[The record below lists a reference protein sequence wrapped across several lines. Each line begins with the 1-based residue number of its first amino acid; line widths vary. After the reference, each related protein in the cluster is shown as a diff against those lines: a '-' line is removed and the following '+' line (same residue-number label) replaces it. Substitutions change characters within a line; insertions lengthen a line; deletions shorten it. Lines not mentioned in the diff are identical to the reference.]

1 MQDAKGRTLK
11 IDIRSLGLDKPVSA
25 RLPRPGAPSFAKE
38 AGFDY
43 RFIFETLY
51 DAVLITDA
59 KGVVTSFNGRALE
72 LFGYSQEG
80 SLKGIPLRQ
89 LVGGVTDAFVQSV
102 GETVAARRHM
112 RVQAFA
118 YRMNGEMAAVEMVI
132 GPARENSAD
141 SLLFLLRDI
150 QARYHAEQV
159 LQSAYH
165 AMDSTDSGIALATLE
180 GQITYANRAFVAML
194 GGGDEAN
201 VLEKP
206 LSTWF
211 DQAEIVKPALDRAM
225 SGERWSGEGKPA
237 NRSDMTVQVSVV
249 PDIDADGVLQAVI
262 VSVTDATLRLRAE
275 LAEFQLDRD
284 RAMMESLSE
293 ACHAIGQPATV
304 LLTSIEM
311 LRDAPDMDVETRKA
325 IYDMCYSAMM
335 ELRQHLQEMN
345 AARLSVKEDLMPS
358 GTKATSGAAF
368 YSGNADAQPN
378 A

>member
-1 MQDAKGRTLK
+1 MQDTKGRTLK

-72 LFGYSQEG
+72 LFGYSQDG
-80 SLKGIPLRQ
+80 SLKGIPLKQ

-102 GETVAARRHM
+102 AETVAARRHM

-118 YRMNGEMAAVEMVI
+118 YRMDGQMAAVEMVI
-132 GPARENSAD
+132 GPAREDSGE

-180 GQITYANRAFVAML
+180 GQVTYANRAFVAML
-194 GGGDEAN
+194 GGGEEAN

-211 DQAEIVKPALDRAM
+211 DQAAVVKPALDRAM
-225 SGERWSGEGKPA
+225 TGERWSGEARPAGKQE
-237 NRSDMTVQVSVV
+237 MTVQVSVV

-293 ACHAIGQPATV
+293 ACHAIGQTATV

>member
-11 IDIRSLGLDKPVSA
+11 IDIRSLGLDKPVSS

-38 AGFDY
+38 PGFDY
-43 RFIFETLY
+43 KYIFDSLY
-51 DAVLITDA
+51 DAVLVTDA
-59 KGVVTSFNGRALE
+59 KGVVTSFNGRALD
-72 LFGYSQEG
+72 LFGYSQAG
-80 SLKGIPLRQ
+80 SLKGIELKQ

-102 GETVAARRHM
+102 AETVAARRHM

-118 YRMNGEMAAVEMVI
+118 YRMDGQMAAVEMVI
-132 GPARENSAD
+132 GPAREDSGE

-180 GQITYANRAFVAML
+180 GQITYANRAFISML
-194 GGGDEAN
+194 GGGEESN

-225 SGERWSGEGKPA
+225 TGERWSGEGKPA

-358 GTKATSGAAF
+358 GTKATSGASF
-368 YSGNADAQPN
+368 YSGNADAQPQG
-378 A
+378 

>member
-1 MQDAKGRTLK
+1 M
-11 IDIRSLGLDKPVSA
+11 
-25 RLPRPGAPSFAKE
+25 
-38 AGFDY
+38 
-43 RFIFETLY
+43 
-51 DAVLITDA
+51 
-59 KGVVTSFNGRALE
+59 
-72 LFGYSQEG
+72 
-80 SLKGIPLRQ
+80 
-89 LVGGVTDAFVQSV
+89 
-102 GETVAARRHM
+102 
-112 RVQAFA
+112 
-118 YRMNGEMAAVEMVI
+118 
-132 GPARENSAD
+132 
-141 SLLFLLRDI
+141 
-150 QARYHAEQV
+150 

-180 GQITYANRAFVAML
+180 GQVTYANRAFVAML

-225 SGERWSGEGKPA
+225 TGERWSGEGKPA
-237 NRSDMTVQVSVV
+237 GRSDMTVQVSVV

-311 LRDAPDMDVETRKA
+311 LCDAPDMDIDTRKA

-358 GTKATSGAAF
+358 GTKATSGASF

-378 A
+378 G

>member
-1 MQDAKGRTLK
+1 MKNPIKREQSKLVCYAERKNFRLNGKRILTIVALMCAVTFQMNAQMTVEQALKSAEQKAKQADKNPKNGK
-11 IDIRSLGLDKPVSA
+11 KQYEAAMMFINDELGEK
-25 RLPRPGAPSFAKE
+25 K
-38 AGFDY
+38 DY
-43 RFIFETLY
+43 
-51 DAVLITDA
+51 D
-59 KGVVTSFNGRALE
+59 RAL
-72 LFGYSQEG
+72 
-80 SLKGIPLRQ
+80 
-89 LVGGVTDAFVQSV
+89 
-102 GETVAARRHM
+102 
-112 RVQAFA
+112 
-118 YRMNGEMAAVEMVI
+118 
-132 GPARENSAD
+132 
-141 SLLFLLRDI
+141 
-150 QARYHAEQV
+150 
-159 LQSAYH
+159 
-165 AMDSTDSGIALATLE
+165 
-180 GQITYANRAFVAML
+180 TYANRAFVAML

-211 DQAEIVKPALDRAM
+211 DQAQIVKPALDRAM
-225 SGERWSGEGKPA
+225 TGERWSGEGKPA

>member
-1 MQDAKGRTLK
+1 
-11 IDIRSLGLDKPVSA
+11 
-25 RLPRPGAPSFAKE
+25 
-38 AGFDY
+38 
-43 RFIFETLY
+43 
-51 DAVLITDA
+51 
-59 KGVVTSFNGRALE
+59 
-72 LFGYSQEG
+72 
-80 SLKGIPLRQ
+80 
-89 LVGGVTDAFVQSV
+89 
-102 GETVAARRHM
+102 
-112 RVQAFA
+112 
-118 YRMNGEMAAVEMVI
+118 MAAVEIVI

-180 GQITYANRAFVAML
+180 GEVTYANRAFVAML
-194 GGGDEAN
+194 GGGDESA

-211 DQAEIVKPALDRAM
+211 DAEQIVKPALARAM
-225 SGERWSGEGKPA
+225 AGERWSGEGKPA
-237 NRSDMTVQVSVV
+237 GRTDMTVQVSVV

-368 YSGNADAQPN
+368 YSGNADAQPQG
-378 A
+378 